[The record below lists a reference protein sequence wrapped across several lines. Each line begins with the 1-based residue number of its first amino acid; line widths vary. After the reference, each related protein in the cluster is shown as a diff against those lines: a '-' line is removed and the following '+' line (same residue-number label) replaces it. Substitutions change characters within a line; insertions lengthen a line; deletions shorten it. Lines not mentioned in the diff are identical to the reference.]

1 MRDITDIQRILNDYD
16 AYLSVEKG
24 MAENTRE
31 AYRRDIDKLH
41 AWLTAGGLSL
51 RDVTIDI
58 LREFLG
64 DLHDVG
70 IA

>member
-51 RDVTIDI
+51 RPAVS
-58 LREFLG
+58 LAWSLSMSRR
-64 DLHDVG
+64 
-70 IA
+70 